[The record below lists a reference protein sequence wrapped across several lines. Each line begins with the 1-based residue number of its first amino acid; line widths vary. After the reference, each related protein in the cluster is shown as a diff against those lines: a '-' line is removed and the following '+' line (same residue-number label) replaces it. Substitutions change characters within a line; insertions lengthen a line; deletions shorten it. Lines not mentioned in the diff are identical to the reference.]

1 MLNRII
7 DKAKHT
13 HLPLHLHTK
22 HHHGSLD
29 DQRRVSK
36 NEEYSPV
43 YHIQD
48 PPDVPKE
55 TTDQQPEHRPIP
67 PRQDHSD
74 TLPPLEQ
81 DTHSQTET
89 DSDKEEEQVH
99 KPNLD
104 ESDKDCLA
112 PVYPTPPS
120 PSLEEHQG
128 PLLHPNEK
136 TSGTPR
142 HELKSLKYIDFNV
155 IKTLGT
161 GSFGR
166 VHLVQ
171 SKFNERFYALKVL
184 KKSEI
189 VRLKQVEHTRNE
201 RAVLLTI
208 SHPFIVNLWGTF
220 QDSTYLYMVMD
231 YVPGGELFSYLR
243 KQKTFPDDVA
253 KFYSAQVLLA
263 LVYMHSKNIVYR
275 DLKPENIL
283 LDAQGNIKITDFGFA
298 KILKDDRTWTLCGTP
313 DYLAPEVIQSKGY
326 GKSVDYWSLGVL
338 IYEMLAGHPPFYD
351 ESQFRLY
358 EKILTKEP
366 KFPDTFSDDAK
377 DLLKHLLT
385 TNLTKRYGN
394 LKGGYHDVMN
404 HPWFA
409 SIDFQLLGERK
420 LKPPFV
426 PTVKSNGDSSNF
438 DHYDEN
444 HPRYG
449 VDGKDQYPGLFKEF

>member
-7 DKAKHT
+7 DKAKHP
-13 HLPLHLHTK
+13 HLPLHLHSK
-22 HHHGSLD
+22 HSNGSLD
-29 DQRRVSK
+29 
-36 NEEYSPV
+36 EEK
-43 YHIQD
+43 H
-48 PPDVPKE
+48 
-55 TTDQQPEHRPIP
+55 T
-67 PRQDHSD
+67 
-74 TLPPLEQ
+74 
-81 DTHSQTET
+81 
-89 DSDKEEEQVH
+89 
-99 KPNLD
+99 
-104 ESDKDCLA
+104 
-112 PVYPTPPS
+112 
-120 PSLEEHQG
+120 
-128 PLLHPNEK
+128 
-136 TSGTPR
+136 
-142 HELKSLKYIDFNV
+142 LKYIDFT
-155 IKTLGT
+155 ILKTLGT

-201 RAVLLTI
+201 RAVLLEI

-243 KQKTFPDDVA
+243 KQKTFPDEVA
-253 KFYSAQVLLA
+253 KFYSAEVLLA
-263 LVYMHSKNIVYR
+263 LVYLHSKNIVYR

-283 LDAQGNIKITDFGFA
+283 LDAEGNIKITDFGFA

-313 DYLAPEVIQSKGY
+313 DYIAPEVIQSKGY

-338 IYEMLAGHPPFYD
+338 IYEMLAGQPPFYD

-366 KFPDTFSDDAK
+366 TFPSTFTEEAK
-377 DLLKHLLT
+377 DLLKHLVT

-394 LKGGYHDVMN
+394 LKGGYRDVMD

-409 SIDFQLLGERK
+409 SIDFEKLGQRK
-420 LKPPFV
+420 VKPPFV

-449 VDGKDQYPGLFKEF
+449 LDGKDQYPGLFKEF